1 MGIKRTIRVLTVS
14 CICDLL
20 ILLSGVSFLCYG
32 TWGAGAVGQEQK
44 IMLVRYGKNV
54 AIFGCLSGTSNI
66 LARLGV
72 RIWSRVLLVP
82 YIIVLTLFF
91 AYILMT
97 LTQTVGYRGVKQ
109 VDFIFFLALLAI
121 LYIWQTMIK
130 QWIYM
135 SLSKPGPIDS
145 EAPVTPAVSSSAES
159 QGQAGQVESPPPK
172 YDSLEEVSNLPNY
185 EEAVGRLQLSN

>member
-1 MGIKRTIRVLTVS
+1 MLVPVPSQLPSVRSTMIPGTAQVIKRTIRVLTVS

-44 IMLVRYGKNV
+44 IMLARYGKNV
-54 AIFGCLSGTSNI
+54 AIFGFLSGTSNI

-97 LTQTVGYRGVKQ
+97 LIQTVGYRGVKQ

-121 LYIWQTMIK
+121 LYIWQTMVK
-130 QWIYM
+130 QWI
-135 SLSKPGPIDS
+135 
-145 EAPVTPAVSSSAES
+145 
-159 QGQAGQVESPPPK
+159 
-172 YDSLEEVSNLPNY
+172 
-185 EEAVGRLQLSN
+185 